1 MSAKEYLPSDGRKW
15 RNKVE
20 DTSRYRNY
28 KGAGPGIV
36 PDGVDAGPLY
46 ERLSE
51 PIKRA
56 SLSVAIN
63 WYGLLSE
70 DDIEQEIWVEILE
83 SPATAR
89 DLTNADPDL
98 LVDLLIHKAN
108 RICIKERDNYEH
120 YSGNYRY
127 SVNEIKEIAKQ
138 YFVRSGEEIVAEFI
152 DFEAGFAR
160 LEEDNP
166 TYAEAIVRRY
176 ALGEM
181 TTGKSAYSK
190 AHQHG
195 VTKLTN
201 LMNRNFKQRE
211 YEYENGPET
220 RVPNG
225 TRYRG

>member
-1 MSAKEYLPSDGRKW
+1 MGTMKD
-15 RNKVE
+15 
-20 DTSRYRNY
+20 
-28 KGAGPGIV
+28 
-36 PDGVDAGPLY
+36 LY
-46 ERLSE
+46 TELGE
-51 PIKRA
+51 PIQIAARRA
-56 SLSVAIN
+56 SGN
-63 WYGLLSE
+63 WHGLLEPEEIESE
-70 DDIEQEIWVEILE
+70 LWIEILD
-83 SPATAR
+83 SDATKGK
-89 DLTNADPDL
+89 LENSDPDL
-98 LVDLLIHKAN
+98 LIDLLVRMAE

-138 YFVRSGEEIVAEFI
+138 YFVRSGEEIVEEFI

-220 RVPNG
+220 RVPTG